1 MGNRTKRATHIAMVA
16 CDLPLLPT
24 ATLNFSSRCCGGCM
38 RGICLPLV
46 STLLIAMQRHTCS
59 LPPPLSFT
67 FPPPPPPPSITVL
80 TYSNRGREYVGNRTL
95 CITCLMSHG
104 TGEYPLPA
112 YGTKLCGCQGD
123 GECAA
128 LGQHCCCYSAAKD
141 DISCTQD
148 PVTQPNQCCGDPSN
162 DCKKS
167 AKLGAAGA
175 QRPQPPWSL

>member
-1 MGNRTKRATHIAMVA
+1 MLAIYLCCLRQLSIFPLGVVVA
-16 CDLPLLPT
+16 ACAVSVCRSSLP
-24 ATLNFSSRCCGGCM
+24 FSSQCN
-38 RGICLPLV
+38 GIPALF
-46 STLLIAMQRHTCS
+46 LLLFLFLFL
-59 LPPPLSFT
+59 LPPPSL
-67 FPPPPPPPSITVL
+67 TVL

-167 AKLGAAGA
+167 AKLDAAGA